1 MTTLHIR
8 LFGGLI
14 LQRDQQTLPAPT
26 PRKAA
31 LLLAYLL
38 TAHNRTHPRI
48 LLAGLF
54 WGDQDKR
61 AALAAT

>member
-26 PRKAA
+26 PQKAA
-31 LLLAYLL
+31 LLRRTCSPRT
-38 TAHNRTHPRI
+38 TAPTRV

-54 WGDQDKR
+54 WATR
-61 AALAAT
+61 TSAALAAT